1 MPLIGYLAV
10 SLIIFGLDQLVKYFV
25 VTHIKLDTTVSFI
38 PHVLSLSNVRNDGAA
53 WSILQGQQLLLF
65 VITIAALV
73 VMLVLLKKNRNDRL
87 FAWALTLMVGGTL
100 GNFLDRLR
108 LGYVVDMFTLD
119 FMNFPIFNVADC
131 ALTVGV
137 ILLIIALFTGDDNE

>member
-1 MPLIGYLAV
+1 MPLIGYLTV
-10 SLIIFGLDQLVKYFV
+10 SLMIFGLDQLVKYLV

-65 VITIAALV
+65 VITIAALA
-73 VMLVLLKKNRNDRL
+73 VMFALLKKNRNDRL
-87 FAWALTLMVGGTL
+87 FAWALTLMIGGTL

-119 FMNFPIFNVADC
+119 FMNFPIFNIADC

>member
-10 SLIIFGLDQLVKYFV
+10 SLIIFGLDQLVKYLG

-65 VITIAALV
+65 VITVAALA
-73 VMLVLLKKNRNDRL
+73 VMLVLLKKNQNDRL
-87 FAWALTLMVGGTL
+87 FAWALTLMIGGTL

>member
-1 MPLIGYLAV
+1 M
-10 SLIIFGLDQLVKYFV
+10 
-25 VTHIKLDTTVSFI
+25 
-38 PHVLSLSNVRNDGAA
+38 
-53 WSILQGQQLLLF
+53 LF
-65 VITIAALV
+65 VITVAALA
-73 VMLVLLKKNRNDRL
+73 VMLVLLKKNQNDRL
-87 FAWALTLMVGGTL
+87 FAWALTLMIGGTL

-131 ALTVGV
+131 ALTVGM

>member
-10 SLIIFGLDQLVKYFV
+10 SLMIFGLDQLVKYFV

-65 VITIAALV
+65 VITVAALV

>member
-1 MPLIGYLAV
+1 MKYL
-10 SLIIFGLDQLVKYFV
+10 V
-25 VTHIKLDTTVSFI
+25 VTHIKLDTTVNFI

-65 VITIAALV
+65 VITVAALA
-73 VMLVLLKKNRNDRL
+73 VMLVLLKKNQNDRL
-87 FAWALTLMVGGTL
+87 FAWALTLMIGGTL

>member
-1 MPLIGYLAV
+1 MKYL
-10 SLIIFGLDQLVKYFV
+10 V

-65 VITIAALV
+65 VITVAALV

>member
-10 SLIIFGLDQLVKYFV
+10 SLMIFGLDQLVKYFV
-25 VTHIKLDTTVSFI
+25 VTHIKLDTTVNFI
-38 PHVLSLSNVRNDGAA
+38 PHVLSLGNVRNDGAA

-65 VITIAALV
+65 VITVAALA
-73 VMLVLLKKNRNDRL
+73 VMLVLLKKNQNDRL
-87 FAWALTLMVGGTL
+87 FAWALTLMIGGTL

>member
-10 SLIIFGLDQLVKYFV
+10 SLVIFGLDQLVKYLV

-65 VITIAALV
+65 VITVAALV

-108 LGYVVDMFTLD
+108 LGYVVDMFTFD

>member
-1 MPLIGYLAV
+1 ME
-10 SLIIFGLDQLVKYFV
+10 
-25 VTHIKLDTTVSFI
+25 THIKLDTTVSFI

-65 VITIAALV
+65 VITVAALV

>member
-10 SLIIFGLDQLVKYFV
+10 SLIIFGLDQLVKYLV

-53 WSILQGQQLLLF
+53 LLF
-65 VITIAALV
+65 VITVAALA
-73 VMLVLLKKNRNDRL
+73 VMLVLLKKNQNDRL
-87 FAWALTLMVGGTL
+87 FAWALTLMIGGTL

>member
-10 SLIIFGLDQLVKYFV
+10 SLIIFGLDQLVTYLV
-25 VTHIKLDTTVSFI
+25 VTHIKLNTTVSFI

-53 WSILQGQQLLLF
+53 WSILQGQQFLLF
-65 VITIAALV
+65 VITVAALA

-87 FAWALTLMVGGTL
+87 FAWALILMIGGTL

>member
-1 MPLIGYLAV
+1 MPLDGYLAV
-10 SLIIFGLDQLVKYFV
+10 SLMIFGLDQLVRYFV
-25 VTHIKLDTTVSFI
+25 VTDIKLDTTVSFI

-53 WSILQGQQLLLF
+53 WSILQGQQFLLF
-65 VITIAALV
+65 VITVAALA

-87 FAWALTLMVGGTL
+87 FAWALTLMIGGTL

>member
-1 MPLIGYLAV
+1 MPLIGYLTV
-10 SLIIFGLDQLVKYFV
+10 SLMIFGLDQLVKYLV

-65 VITIAALV
+65 VITIAALA
-73 VMLVLLKKNRNDRL
+73 VMFALLKKNRNDRL
-87 FAWALTLMVGGTL
+87 FAWALTLMIGGTL

>member
-10 SLIIFGLDQLVKYFV
+10 SLMIFGLDQLVKYFV

-87 FAWALTLMVGGTL
+87 FAWALTLMAGGTL

>member
-10 SLIIFGLDQLVKYFV
+10 SLIIFGLDQFVKYLV
-25 VTHIKLDTTVSFI
+25 VTHIKLNTTVSFI
-38 PHVLSLSNVRNDGAA
+38 PHFLSLSNVRNNGAA

-65 VITIAALV
+65 VITIAALAA
-73 VMLVLLKKNRNDRL
+73 MLILLKKNRNDRL
-87 FAWALTLMVGGTL
+87 FAWALTLMIGGTL
-100 GNFLDRLR
+100 GNFFDRLR

-131 ALTVGV
+131 ALTIGV

>member
-1 MPLIGYLAV
+1 MPVIAYLAV
-10 SLIIFGLDQLVKYFV
+10 SLVIFGIDQLVKYLV
-25 VTHIKLDTTVSFI
+25 VTHIKLGTTVGFI
-38 PHVLSLSNVRNDGAA
+38 PHILSLSNVRNDGAA
-53 WSILQGQQLLLF
+53 WSMLQGQQLLLF
-65 VITIAALV
+65 LITVVALT
-73 VMLVLLKKNRNDRL
+73 VMLILLKKNKDDKL
-87 FAWALTLMVGGTL
+87 FAWALALMIGGTL

-137 ILLIIALFTGDDNE
+137 ILLIIALFTGDDHE

>member
-25 VTHIKLDTTVSFI
+25 VTHIKLNTTVSFI

-65 VITIAALV
+65 VITVAALA
-73 VMLVLLKKNRNDRL
+73 VMLILLKKNWNDRL
-87 FAWALTLMVGGTL
+87 FAWALTLMIGGTL

>member
-10 SLIIFGLDQLVKYFV
+10 SLIIFGLDQFVKYLV
-25 VTHIKLDTTVSFI
+25 VTHIKLNTTVSFI
-38 PHVLSLSNVRNDGAA
+38 PHFLSLSNVRNNGAA

-65 VITIAALV
+65 VITIAALA
-73 VMLVLLKKNRNDRL
+73 VMLILLKKNRNDRL
-87 FAWALTLMVGGTL
+87 FAWALTLMIGGTL
-100 GNFLDRLR
+100 GNFFDRLR

-131 ALTVGV
+131 ALTIGV

>member
-10 SLIIFGLDQLVKYFV
+10 SLMIFGLDQLVKYLV

-65 VITIAALV
+65 VITIAALA
-73 VMLVLLKKNRNDRL
+73 VMFALLKKNRNDRL
-87 FAWALTLMVGGTL
+87 FAWALTLMIGGTL

-119 FMNFPIFNVADC
+119 FMNFPIFNIADC

>member
-10 SLIIFGLDQLVKYFV
+10 SLMIFGLDQLVKYLV

-65 VITIAALV
+65 VITIAALA
-73 VMLVLLKKNRNDRL
+73 VMFALLKKNRNDRL
-87 FAWALTLMVGGTL
+87 FAWALTLMIGGTL

-108 LGYVVDMFTLD
+108 LGYVIDMFTLD

>member
-10 SLIIFGLDQLVKYFV
+10 SLMIFGLDQLVKYFV

-53 WSILQGQQLLLF
+53 WSILQGQQFLLF
-65 VITIAALV
+65 VITVAALA

-87 FAWALTLMVGGTL
+87 FAWALTLMIGGTL

-119 FMNFPIFNVADC
+119 FMNFPIFNVADY

>member
-10 SLIIFGLDQLVKYFV
+10 SLMIFGLDQLVKYFV

-65 VITIAALV
+65 VITVAALA
-73 VMLVLLKKNRNDRL
+73 VMLVLLKKNQNDRL
-87 FAWALTLMVGGTL
+87 FAWALTLMIGGTL

-131 ALTVGV
+131 ALTVGM

>member
-53 WSILQGQQLLLF
+53 WSILQGQQFLLF
-65 VITIAALV
+65 VITVAALA

-87 FAWALTLMVGGTL
+87 FAWALTLMIGGTL

-119 FMNFPIFNVADC
+119 FMNFPIFNVADY

>member
-10 SLIIFGLDQLVKYFV
+10 SLIIFGLDQLVKYLV
-25 VTHIKLDTTVSFI
+25 VTHIKLDTTVNFI
-38 PHVLSLSNVRNDGAA
+38 PHVFSLSNVRNDGAA
-53 WSILQGQQLLLF
+53 WSILQGQQFLLF
-65 VITIAALV
+65 VITVAALA

-87 FAWALTLMVGGTL
+87 FAWALTLMIGGTL

>member
-25 VTHIKLDTTVSFI
+25 VTHIKLNTTVSFI

-65 VITIAALV
+65 VITVAALA
-73 VMLVLLKKNRNDRL
+73 VMLILLKKNWNDRL

>member
-10 SLIIFGLDQLVKYFV
+10 SLMSFGLDKLVKYLV

-65 VITIAALV
+65 VITVAALV

>member
-10 SLIIFGLDQLVKYFV
+10 SLIIFGLDQFVKYLI
-25 VTHIKLDTTVSFI
+25 VTHIKLNTTVSFI
-38 PHVLSLSNVRNDGAA
+38 PHFLSLSNVRNNGAA

-65 VITIAALV
+65 VITIAALAA
-73 VMLVLLKKNRNDRL
+73 MLILLKKNRNDRL
-87 FAWALTLMVGGTL
+87 FAWALTLMIGGTL
-100 GNFLDRLR
+100 GNFFDRLR

-131 ALTVGV
+131 ALTIGV